1 MRSWKLSG
9 DNWRLVLL
17 LSVGAAAF
25 GQSRLAVVSPAPIA
39 FSANCQTGAAE
50 CALGWTTVTVTAPVP
65 GEKLT
70 FTVRA
75 FNEDGVVH
83 PVSTMPASA
92 EVGADQT
99 AAVKLAFSAA
109 GPKLPLRGHLI
120 VSSPSGVA
128 HVPFTAAA
136 RATAPPDPA
145 PGRRQRVQEVLGLS
159 LGAALAFIIG
169 MTVLLMIVTKKG
181 FGLLAEK
188 IGLASWDLSSWASN
202 ASVLTGLLAGFLS
215 IPGTVDITKYAWVL
229 NLGLL
234 GVFGTLLT
242 ATGPFIF
249 NLTRHFQG
257 TPGKR
262 EAVNWVGVF
271 LFSAIFSIAGVG
283 TSWQMLLYASR
294 DLTEHEI
301 LTSGIGNGVQCA
313 LGVVAGAFVVYF
325 IQSIRETVMKQVEAS
340 AQGAAPSPGG
350 TTAGLD
356 TRSPAS
362 HGPWSVL

>member
-1 MRSWKLSG
+1 MRSWKLSA
-9 DNWRLVLL
+9 DKRLLALL
-17 LSVGAAAF
+17 LAAGAAVF

-99 AAVKLAFSAA
+99 AAVKLAFLAA

-181 FGLLAEK
+181 FGLLGEK
-188 IGLASWDLSSWASN
+188 IGLASWDSRSWGSN
-202 ASVLTGLLAGFLS
+202 AGVLTGLLGGILS
-215 IPGTVDITKYAWVL
+215 VPGTVDITKYAWVL
-229 NLGLL
+229 NLGLI

-242 ATGPFIF
+242 VVSPFIF
-249 NLTRHFQG
+249 NLTRHFKG
-257 TPGKR
+257 TPGKK
-262 EAVNWVGVF
+262 EEVNLVGVF
-271 LFSAIFSIAGVG
+271 LFSAALSIAGIG
-283 TSWQMLLYASR
+283 TTLQMLWHASR

-301 LTSGIGNGVQCA
+301 LTSGVGKGVEFAIGVIA
-313 LGVVAGAFVVYF
+313 MAFLWYF
-325 IQSIRETVMKQVEAS
+325 FQSIRETVMTQVGAS
-340 AQGAAPSPGG
+340 AQAAEPSPGG

-356 TRSPAS
+356 TLSPAS